1 MQRVRYIKIYL
12 KINNEKLFLKG
23 RGIPWVR
30 IRVRVRPFWCV
41 FGYLIDEREKERECG
56 LILAGGLIFFFDFF
70 F

>member
-41 FGYLIDEREKERECG
+41 FGYLIDEREKEREC
-56 LILAGGLIFFFDFF
+56 
-70 F
+70 